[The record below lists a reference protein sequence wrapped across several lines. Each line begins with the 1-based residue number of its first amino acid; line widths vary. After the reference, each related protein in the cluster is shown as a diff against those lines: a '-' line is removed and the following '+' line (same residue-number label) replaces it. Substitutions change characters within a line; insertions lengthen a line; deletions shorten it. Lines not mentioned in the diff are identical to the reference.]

1 LGGINAAAAAS
12 PLGKHHINYI
22 RINIAVENVKYT
34 YLLTVIFGRCVGV
47 KFSTD
52 AVVMLGSFH

>member
-1 LGGINAAAAAS
+1 MGGINAAAAAS
-12 PLGKHHINYI
+12 LLGNTPHYNI

-47 KFSTD
+47 KFLTD
-52 AVVMLGSFH
+52 EVVMLSSF